1 MTTESDPYQRITRRI
16 TILIVVIGV
25 VGTIAFTATKGP
37 HFGAG
42 FLLGAALS
50 WVSFWRWKK
59 VVDALAPGE
68 KRRSAWVWL
77 LRFAALAGV
86 AYVIVNYLAVTPV
99 AVFLGLLATAAA
111 AIVSAIF
118 ELIYGT

>member
-1 MTTESDPYQRITRRI
+1 MTTESDPYQRIIRRI
-16 TILIVVIGV
+16 TILIAVIGV
-25 VGTIAFTATKGP
+25 AGTIVFTATKGL

-42 FLLGAALS
+42 FLLGAAVS

-59 VVDALAPGE
+59 VVDALAPGA